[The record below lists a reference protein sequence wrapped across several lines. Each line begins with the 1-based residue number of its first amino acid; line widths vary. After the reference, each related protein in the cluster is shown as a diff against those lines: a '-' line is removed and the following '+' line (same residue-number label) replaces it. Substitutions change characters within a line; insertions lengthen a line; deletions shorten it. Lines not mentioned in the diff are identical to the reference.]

1 VKFALVTHSETT
13 IMETHQLRLP
23 EGWIRSGATPE
34 LYEMGVSAPR
44 APALIA
50 SLPAPLPA
58 KAFGTLMQSFSAAKY
73 RGRRVRLRA
82 ELKTEDVQGAGTI
95 WMRVDGAP
103 GRGLRFDNME
113 MRKHDGVLAA
123 TSDWTR
129 RDVVL
134 DIPHEAESIHFGFF
148 LRGQGRTWARKF
160 EISEV
165 GEDVPVT
172 SVAREYPDEPT
183 NLDFARLAGDG

>member
-1 VKFALVTHSETT
+1 
-13 IMETHQLRLP
+13 MESHHLRLP

-50 SLPAPLPA
+50 SRSMPDPPPA
-58 KAFGTLMQSFSAAKY
+58 KAFATLMQSFSAAKY

-95 WMRVDGAP
+95 WMRVDAAP
-103 GRGLRFDNME
+103 GRMLRFDNME
-113 MRKHDGVLAA
+113 TRKQDGVLAA

-148 LRGQGRTWARKF
+148 LRGQGRTWARGF

-165 GEDVPVT
+165 GDDVPVT
-172 SVAREYPDEPT
+172 EMARDYPDEPT
-183 NLDFARLAGDG
+183 N